1 MSSLSSSLRG
11 TKINPLGKRRRL
23 STASYNYQVDL
34 YIEVNDLFITQSGG
48 SMSTAVNYVNA
59 LVTAANVVY
68 EKEVSGDAGFCCE
81 WYLLN
86 VTNIDA
92 NKTITFFNPD

>member
-1 MSSLSSSLRG
+1 
-11 TKINPLGKRRRL
+11 
-23 STASYNYQVDL
+23 
-34 YIEVNDLFITQSGG
+34 
-48 SMSTAVNYVNA
+48 MSTAVNYVNA

-81 WYLLN
+81 LYLLN